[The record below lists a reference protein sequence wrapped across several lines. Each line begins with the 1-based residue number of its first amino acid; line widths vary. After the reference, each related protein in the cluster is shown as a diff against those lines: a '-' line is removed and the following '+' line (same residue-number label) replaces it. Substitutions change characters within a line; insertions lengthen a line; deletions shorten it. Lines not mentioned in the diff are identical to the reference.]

1 MYTNTQAISLSLS
14 LSLYHTHIYTHTHT
28 GLLPSEI
35 SVSSGK
41 VKETYYRGK
50 RDLLTHSCT
59 YTQGYCLRRSQ
70 FLSLSLMCLCG
81 GCSGGRLRNHTFCR
95 RRLDGINCRPR
106 FEHTGLFGLA
116 PSGLSLS
123 LSLSLS
129 HTHTHTHSLSL
140 SLARARALS
149 LSLSF
154 FRARSLSLA
163 LPLSL
168 SFFLSLSLFLRII
181 IYHPKIKIQG
191 KTKKTM
197 KHGMR

>member
-129 HTHTHTHSLSL
+129 HTHTHTHTHTLSLSL
-140 SLARARALS
+140 SRARARSFALSFFLSRALS
-149 LSLSF
+149 LS
-154 FRARSLSLA
+154 RSSA
-163 LPLSL
+163 L
-168 SFFLSLSLFLRII
+168 SFFLSLSLSF
-181 IYHPKIKIQG
+181 YE
-191 KTKKTM
+191 
-197 KHGMR
+197 